1 MNLFDGQFKPRPS
14 INLAGSSTTK
24 SREALIAQA
33 IAERRKREA
42 DRQQQM
48 SATRIQACFRSYALR
63 KRLRDEYRL
72 KFTQLFSVDAKDT
85 STLISYFVLFYEPRN
100 GQDQERLQ
108 AFSQHIL
115 KHKENIVHTVLLR
128 DSSTRY
134 SLCRL
139 LAIHLRLLHSPAP
152 PAHKPRQQQA
162 HSPVAHSLSLRLI
175 DYLTDPDS
183 YSALGYPA
191 TDFEPELALIL
202 KFLISHGEF
211 PRLFLFEIADLDSFY
226 PFSTQASSAA

>member
-63 KRLRDEYRL
+63 KR
-72 KFTQLFSVDAKDT
+72 
-85 STLISYFVLFYEPRN
+85 
-100 GQDQERLQ
+100 DQERLQ

-115 KHKENIVHTVLLR
+115 KHKEDLVHTVLLR

-139 LAIHLRLLHSPAP
+139 LAIHLRLLHSPTP
-152 PAHKPRQQQA
+152 PSHKPRQQQA
-162 HSPVAHSLSLRLI
+162 PSPVAHSLSLRLI
-175 DYLTDPDS
+175 DYFTDPGS

-191 TDFEPELALIL
+191 ADFEPELALIL

-211 PRLFLFEIADLDSFY
+211 
-226 PFSTQASSAA
+226 